1 VSNKPKVEE
10 IFSALG
16 DDISLRLFR
25 LASIGIDPTAE
36 FMQKTGL
43 TRKQFYTRLQKFV
56 KLGLVQKKQ
65 GLYTLTT
72 LGTVVQNIQL
82 KPLEEI
88 VDNYWKLQAI
98 EMLKDANKIP
108 AEERNMLIESIAKS
122 EEFNL
127 LSYVNPGK
135 IKIINNWEELL
146 KRLSEFIQ
154 AAKKEIYIGSRYHD
168 PVIAKNILDKF
179 QEGVSLYMLDSSPDS
194 MKFSNELRAI
204 LLSPPDKQTY
214 DFCVAVLN
222 SDKVQLRNK
231 SLPFSFI
238 VVDGTF
244 AGFEIMNPLSPNEF
258 LFAVDVK
265 DEKISQKLIAYF
277 NELWKTAEE
286 TGLKQLVGTKST
298 LFDAQSNL

>member
-1 VSNKPKVEE
+1 
-10 IFSALG
+10 
-16 DDISLRLFR
+16 
-25 LASIGIDPTAE
+25 
-36 FMQKTGL
+36 
-43 TRKQFYTRLQKFV
+43 
-56 KLGLVQKKQ
+56 
-65 GLYTLTT
+65 
-72 LGTVVQNIQL
+72 
-82 KPLEEI
+82 
-88 VDNYWKLQAI
+88 
-98 EMLKDANKIP
+98 
-108 AEERNMLIESIAKS
+108 
-122 EEFNL
+122 
-127 LSYVNPGK
+127 
-135 IKIINNWEELL
+135 
-146 KRLSEFIQ
+146 
-154 AAKKEIYIGSRYHD
+154 
-168 PVIAKNILDKF
+168 
-179 QEGVSLYMLDSSPDS
+179 